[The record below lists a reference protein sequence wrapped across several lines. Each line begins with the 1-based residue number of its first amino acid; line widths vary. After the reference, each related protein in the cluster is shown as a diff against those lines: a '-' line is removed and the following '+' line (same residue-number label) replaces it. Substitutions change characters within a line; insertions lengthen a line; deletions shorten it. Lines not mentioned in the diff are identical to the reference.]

1 MAQFL
6 ILCEVRNRIAF
17 ITLNRPAALNA
28 LSLEMIV
35 ELRAALKSAALDS
48 DVYAVLIRGAG
59 GKAFCAGGDI
69 RALYDSYKN
78 SGTLHRDFFIAEY
91 PLDYLLHSY
100 PKPYLAVMDGI
111 TMGGGMGVSQGSR
124 LRIVGDRTRVAMP
137 EVAIG
142 FFPDV
147 GASYFLSRLQGALGL
162 YLALTG
168 VQIRAADSLYAG
180 LADFYLPGAA
190 AQRLDA
196 ALAAVQWSG
205 SCSAEWRAILTRT
218 LQGIAAAGD
227 GAGTAPLAALRPAI
241 DQHFAAPSVPAL
253 LDSLQREDRGEYL
266 EWAKQTLAL
275 MNTRSPTML
284 EVTHRQLHLGKSMSL
299 AECLR
304 MELGMA
310 WQCFNQGDFVEGVR
324 AVVIDKDNKPQ
335 WRPARIAEVTEASV
349 TAMFKNP
356 WADAQHPLA
365 QLEGVNACN

>member
-1 MAQFL
+1 MAPFL

-35 ELRAALKSAALDS
+35 ELRAALKRAALDP
-48 DVYAVLIRGAG
+48 DVYAVVMRGAG
-59 GKAFCAGGDI
+59 EKAFCAGGDI

-78 SGTLHRDFFIAEY
+78 SGSLHRDFFIAEY
-91 PLDYLLHSY
+91 PLDYLLHCY
-100 PKPYLAVMDGI
+100 PKPYMAVMDGI
-111 TMGGGMGVSQGSR
+111 TMGGGMGLSQGSR
-124 LRIVGDRTRVAMP
+124 LRIVGDRTRIAMP

-168 VQIRAADSLYAG
+168 VQIRAADALYTG
-180 LADFYLPGAA
+180 LADFYLPSAA
-190 AQRLDA
+190 AQGLDS

-205 SCSAEWRAILTRT
+205 SRSEEWRNMLTST
-218 LQGIAAAGD
+218 LEGIAPD

-241 DQHFAAPSVPAL
+241 DRHFSAPTVPAL
-253 LDSLQREDRGEYL
+253 FDSLQQENRDEYL

-275 MNTRSPTML
+275 MDVRSPTML

-310 WQCFNQGDFVEGVR
+310 WQCFNHGDFIEGVR
-324 AVVIDKDNKPQ
+324 AMVIDKDNKPQ
-335 WRPARIAEVTEASV
+335 WRPSRIAEVTEASV
-349 TAMFKNP
+349 AAIFKNP
-356 WADAQHPLA
+356 WADAPHPLA

>member
-6 ILCEVRNRIAF
+6 ILSEVRNRIAF

-35 ELRAALKSAALDS
+35 ELRAALKRAALDS
-48 DVYAVLIRGAG
+48 DVYAVVMRGAG
-59 GKAFCAGGDI
+59 EKAFCAGGDI
-69 RALYDSYKN
+69 RALYDSYNN

-100 PKPYLAVMDGI
+100 PKPYMALMDGI

-124 LRIVGDRTRVAMP
+124 LRIVGDRTRIAMP

-147 GASYFLSRLQGALGL
+147 GASYFLSRLPGALGP

-168 VQIRAADSLYAG
+168 VQIRAADALYTG
-180 LADFYLPGAA
+180 LADFYLPSSA
-190 AQRLDA
+190 AQRLDS
-196 ALAAVQWSG
+196 ALAAMLWSG
-205 SCSAEWRAILTRT
+205 SRSEERRAILRST
-218 LQGIAAAGD
+218 LQGIASD
-227 GAGTAPLAALRPAI
+227 GEAAGTAPLAALRPAI
-241 DQHFAAPSVPAL
+241 DQHFAAPSIPAVF
-253 LDSLQREDRGEYL
+253 DSLQRENRGEYQ
-266 EWAKQTLAL
+266 EWAAQTLAL

-284 EVTHRQLHLGKSMSL
+284 EVTHKQLHLGKSMTL

-304 MELGMA
+304 MELGMV
-310 WQCFNQGDFVEGVR
+310 WQCFNQGDFVEGIR
-324 AVVIDKDNKPQ
+324 ALVIDKDNKPQ

-349 TAMFKNP
+349 AAIFKNP
-356 WADAQHPLA
+356 WADAPHPLA

>member
-1 MAQFL
+1 VAQFL
-6 ILCEVRNRIAF
+6 ILCEIRNRIAF

-35 ELRAALKSAALDS
+35 ELRAALKRAALDP
-48 DVYAVLIRGAG
+48 DVNAVLMRGAG
-59 GKAFCAGGDI
+59 EKAFCAGGDI
-69 RALYDSYKN
+69 RALYDSYQN

-100 PKPYLAVMDGI
+100 PKPYMALLDGI
-111 TMGGGMGVSQGSR
+111 TMGGGMGLSQGSR
-124 LRIVGDRTRVAMP
+124 LRLVGERTRIAMP

-147 GASYFLSRLQGALGL
+147 GASYFLSRLPGALGP

-168 VQIRAADSLYAG
+168 MQIRAADALYAG
-180 LADFYLPGAA
+180 LADFYLPSAA
-190 AQRLDA
+190 AQRLDS
-196 ALAAVQWSG
+196 ALAGVQWSG
-205 SCSAEWRAILTRT
+205 TRSDEWRVILEST
-218 LQGIAAAGD
+218 LKGIAADGD
-227 GAGTAPLAALRPAI
+227 DAGTAPLAALRPAI
-241 DQHFAAPSVPAL
+241 DRHFAASGVPAL
-253 LDSLQREDRGEYL
+253 FDSLRGEDRDEYR

-284 EVTHRQLHLGKSMSL
+284 EVTHKQLHLGKSMSL

-324 AVVIDKDNKPQ
+324 AMVIDKDNKPQ
-335 WRPARIAEVTEASV
+335 WRPARIAQVTEASV
-349 TAMFKNP
+349 AAIFKNP
-356 WADAQHPLA
+356 WADAPHPLA